1 MIPSEKIALV
11 TGASRGI
18 GRIIALTLGKQ
29 DITVIGTSTS
39 AEKAQQITAMLRDND
54 IRGMGVVLNI
64 NDTQEKLEATFESI
78 CHEFGHPNILINNA
92 GVAADNLFIR
102 MKLGDWEKIIET
114 NLTGAYKMIQL
125 CLKPMLKARWGRIVN
140 IGSVVG
146 STGNPGQTNYAAA
159 KAGLIGLTKSLAR
172 EIGSRGITVNV
183 VSPGLIETDMTQ
195 VLSAEQ
201 KEKWMQQI
209 AAGRMGTPEDVAF
222 AVAFLASEAAGYI
235 TGETLHVNGGMYMA

>member
-1 MIPSEKIALV
+1 MIPSEKIALI

-18 GRIIALTLGKQ
+18 GKAIALTLGKQ
-29 DITVIGTSTS
+29 GVTVIGTSTRADK
-39 AEKAQQITAMLRDND
+39 AEQINALLQANG

-64 NDTQEKLEATFESI
+64 TDTQEKLEAAFELV
-78 CHEFGHPNILINNA
+78 CRDFGHPNILINNA
-92 GVAADNLFIR
+92 GVAADSLFIR
-102 MKLGDWEKIIET
+102 MKLSDWENIIET
-114 NLTGAYKMIQL
+114 NLTGAYRMIQL
-125 CLKPMLKARWGRIVN
+125 CIKSMLKVRWGRIVN

-146 STGNPGQTNYAAA
+146 STGNPGQANYAAA

-195 VLSAEQ
+195 VLSTDQ
-201 KEKWMQQI
+201 KDRWMQQI
-209 AAGRMGTPEDVAF
+209 AAGRMGTPEDVAS

>member
-1 MIPSEKIALV
+1 VIPSEKIALV

-18 GRIIALTLGKQ
+18 GKAIALTLGKQ
-29 DITVIGTSTS
+29 GVTVIGTSTRADK
-39 AEKAQQITAMLRDND
+39 AEQISSILQENG
-54 IRGMGVVLNI
+54 IRGMGIVLNI
-64 NDTQEKLEATFESI
+64 TDTQEKLEAALGLISRD
-78 CHEFGHPNILINNA
+78 FGYPNILINNA

-102 MKLGDWEKIIET
+102 MKLNDWENIIET
-114 NLTGAYKMIQL
+114 NLTGAYRMIQL
-125 CLKPMLKARWGRIVN
+125 CIKSMLKARWGRIVN

-146 STGNPGQTNYAAA
+146 STGNPGQANYAAA

-172 EIGSRGITVNV
+172 EIGTRGITVNV

-195 VLSAEQ
+195 VLSTDQ

-209 AAGRMGTPEDVAF
+209 AAGRMGTPEDVAS

>member
-1 MIPSEKIALV
+1 VIPSEKIALI

-18 GRIIALTLGKQ
+18 GKAIALTLGKQ
-29 DITVIGTSTS
+29 GVTIIGTSTRADK
-39 AEKAQQITAMLRDND
+39 AEEISSMLEANG
-54 IRGMGVVLNI
+54 IRGMGLVLNI
-64 NDTQEKLEATFESI
+64 TDTQEKLESAMEMV
-78 CHEFGHPNILINNA
+78 CRDFGQPNILINNA

-102 MKLGDWEKIIET
+102 MKLNDWENIIET
-114 NLTGAYKMIQL
+114 NLTGAYRMIQL
-125 CLKPMLKARWGRIVN
+125 CIKSMLKARWGRIVN

-146 STGNPGQTNYAAA
+146 STGNPGQANYAAA

-183 VSPGLIETDMTQ
+183 VSPGLIETDMTE
-195 VLSAEQ
+195 VLSTDQ
-201 KEKWMQQI
+201 KDKWMQQI

>member
-1 MIPSEKIALV
+1 MIPSEKIALI

-18 GRIIALTLGKQ
+18 GKAIALILGKQ
-29 DITVIGTSTS
+29 GVTIIGTSTRADK
-39 AEKAQQITAMLRDND
+39 AEEITSMLEANG
-54 IRGMGVVLNI
+54 IRGMGLVLNI
-64 NDTQEKLEATFESI
+64 TDTQEKLESAMERV
-78 CHEFGHPNILINNA
+78 CRDFGQPNMLINNA

-102 MKLGDWEKIIET
+102 MKLKDWENIIET
-114 NLTGAYKMIQL
+114 NLTGAYRMIQL

-146 STGNPGQTNYAAA
+146 STGNPGQANYAAA

-183 VSPGLIETDMTQ
+183 VSPGLIETDMTEI
-195 VLSAEQ
+195 LSIDQ
-201 KEKWMQQI
+201 KDKWMQQI

-222 AVAFLASEAAGYI
+222 AVAFLVSEAAGYI